1 MTAPRPLADAPT
13 RDDLQVVTFGLGR
26 EVFAVPVV
34 LVREIL
40 DYQVPSHVPGGP
52 AHFLGLTDVRGQGV
66 PTVDFRRRLGL
77 PAVEPTLATRI
88 IILDVPLP
96 DRTLALGVVIDR
108 VLAVVTLPA
117 DRIEAAP
124 DIGTAWNAAFV
135 QGVVREADGFV
146 VVLDLPRIFAGD
158 DPVHAAGADAHGA
171 SPGGRLAMPTPA

>member
-1 MTAPRPLADAPT
+1 MTAPRPLANAHT

-52 AHFLGLTDVRGQGV
+52 VHFLGLTDVRGQGV

-77 PAVEPTLATRI
+77 LPVEPTLATRI

-108 VLAVVTLPA
+108 VLAVSTLSGA
-117 DRIEAAP
+117 RIEPAP
-124 DIGTAWNAAFV
+124 DIGTAWRGEFV
-135 QGVVREADGFV
+135 DGVVREAEGFV
-146 VVLDLPRIFAGD
+146 VILDVARIFGSED
-158 DPVHAAGADAHGA
+158 TV
-171 SPGGRLAMPTPA
+171 LLPAEV

>member
-1 MTAPRPLADAPT
+1 MTAPRSLAEAPA

-40 DYQVPSHVPGGP
+40 DYQVPSHMPGGP
-52 AHFLGLTDVRGQGV
+52 VHFLGLTDVRGQGV
-66 PTVDFRRRLGL
+66 PTLDFRRRLGL
-77 PAVEPTLATRI
+77 PSVEPTLATRI

-108 VLAVVTLPA
+108 VLAVVTVPV

-124 DIGTAWNAAFV
+124 DIGTAWNAGFV
-135 QGVVREADGFV
+135 QGVVREADGFIV
-146 VVLDLPRIFAGD
+146 ILDLPRIFAGD
-158 DPVHAAGADAHGA
+158 DPVHAAGTATVENAA
-171 SPGGRLAMPTPA
+171 GGRLAMSTAA